1 MAAPS
6 IVYADGDEA
15 SGMATMLGG
24 LLEENLRDYP
34 GRARVAGL
42 ARGDVV
48 LTASDRDVSVTV
60 SFRGDE
66 VVVANGPAEG
76 AAALAGPWLEMA
88 KLCSGQVNPVKALAR
103 RELTIQPRGGRLDAV
118 AAAGYVLS
126 VPAIFYAQG
135 DPEALAALGRRRRR
149 TAVTVALVVGAGVAV
164 VVLTRRG
171 RRRSGRS
178 PRA

>member
-1 MAAPS
+1 MATPA
-6 IVYADGDEA
+6 VVLADGDEA

-48 LTASDRDVSVTV
+48 LTASDRDISVTV

-66 VVVANGPAEG
+66 VVVANGPAAG
-76 AAALAGPWLEMA
+76 AAALSGPWLEMA

-103 RELTIQPRGGRLDAV
+103 RELSIAPRGRLDAV

-126 VPAIFYAQG
+126 VPVSFYG
-135 DPEALAALGRRRRR
+135 DAEALATLGRRRRR
-149 TAVTVALVVGAGVAV
+149 TAVGVLVVGVAV
-164 VVLTRRG
+164 VVLV
-171 RRRSGRS
+171 RRRRRRRLRQS
-178 PRA
+178 